1 MHECIINQII
11 YISRIC
17 FKRKK
22 LAFVSSKK
30 KKKKKKSWLS
40 SFYPVYENTFEHDF
54 ILIAGV
60 GCILTKWILA
70 VLVDDYIK

>member
-30 KKKKKKSWLS
+30 KSWLS
-40 SFYPVYENTFEHDF
+40 ACTLKSVSYVYVRR
-54 ILIAGV
+54 LGAG
-60 GCILTKWILA
+60 GGEGGGGGTA
-70 VLVDDYIK
+70 VMKLVLSKTNY